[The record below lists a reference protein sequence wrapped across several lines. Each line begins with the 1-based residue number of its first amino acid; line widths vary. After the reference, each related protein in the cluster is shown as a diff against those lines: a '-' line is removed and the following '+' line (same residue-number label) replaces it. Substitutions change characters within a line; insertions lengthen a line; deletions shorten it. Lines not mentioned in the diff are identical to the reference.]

1 MNLAALIDSPFG
13 LVLLL
18 GMFAVP
24 ATLLAVA
31 FAGGGGRQARR
42 RQDRV
47 LQRWRPGAVEHLP
60 TSVRLSEADSGI
72 PGLDQFVR
80 RWLPRR
86 EVLRDRL
93 ARTGRP
99 ITVGHYVLAMLALML
114 VTGGALMFIV
124 GLAPLLSGLLAIAVG
139 VGFPHLVVGHLAA
152 ARIKRFIEL
161 FPEGI
166 DLIVRGLKSGLPIT
180 ESISTVG
187 REITDPVG
195 IEFRR
200 IEQTLRFGQS
210 LEDALWATARRLDA
224 PEFKFFVISLAVQR
238 ETGGNLAETLENLS
252 DILRKRRQ
260 MKLKIKALSSEARAS
275 AVIIGSLPFVMFA
288 ILLLVNATYVLQLF
302 HDPRGIMMVAAGL
315 GSMTLGIL
323 VMAKMIRFEI

>member
-1 MNLAALIDSPFG
+1 MNLAALIDSPLG
-13 LVLLL
+13 LALLL

-24 ATLLAVA
+24 AALLALV
-31 FAGGGGRQARR
+31 FAGGGGRQVKR
-42 RQDRV
+42 RQDRI
-47 LQRWRPGAVEHLP
+47 LQRWQPGAAQHLP
-60 TSVRLSEADSGI
+60 TSVRLSEKDSGI
-72 PGLDQFVR
+72 PGLDQFVK

-114 VTGGALMFIV
+114 LTGGALMFV
-124 GLAPLLSGLLAIAVG
+124 VRLAPLLSVLLAIAVG
-139 VGFPHLVVGHLAA
+139 VGLPHLVVGHLAS

-187 REITDPVG
+187 REIADPVG
-195 IEFRR
+195 VEFRR
-200 IEQTLRFGQS
+200 IEQSLRFGQS

-275 AVIIGSLPFVMFA
+275 AFIIGSLPFVMFA
-288 ILLLVNATYVLQLF
+288 ILLLVNATYVLKLF

>member
-1 MNLAALIDSPFG
+1 MSLAALIDSPLG
-13 LVLLL
+13 LLL
-18 GMFAVP
+18 MLAAFAVP
-24 ATLLAVA
+24 ALLLVLAVS
-31 FAGGGGRQARR
+31 GGNRKLKR
-42 RQDRV
+42 RQDRI
-47 LQRWRPGAVEHLP
+47 LERWQPGSAQHQA
-60 TSVRLSEADSGI
+60 TSVRLSDADSSI
-72 PGLDQFVR
+72 PGLDKFVK

-99 ITVGHYVLAMLALML
+99 ITIGHYVLATLVLALTVGAVL
-114 VTGGALMFIV
+114 VLFFR
-124 GLAPLLSGLLAIAVG
+124 LAPLLAALIAIAVG
-139 VGFPHLVVGHLAA
+139 VGLPHFVVGYLAN

-187 REITDPVG
+187 REIADPVG

-275 AVIIGSLPFVMFA
+275 AFIIGSLPFVMFA
-288 ILLLVNATYVLQLF
+288 ILLLVNATYVLKLF
-302 HDPRGIMMVAAGL
+302 HDPRGMMMVGAGL
-315 GSMTLGIL
+315 GSMTLGVL